1 MRCGLPCA
9 SSSIREKLHSVT
21 APPETAATQEPE
33 FPALPPVRARLNQPR
48 RALVALAEV
57 VVAAALVWL
66 AFWLWPKGIA
76 TISTVL
82 DQNRPPYVSHRYYG
96 SWMSLAVLSGTVA
109 AVLLVDAVRQ
119 VVLAARARPRAKG
132 RRRK

>member
-1 MRCGLPCA
+1 M
-9 SSSIREKLHSVT
+9 T
-21 APPETAATQEPE
+21 APPETDSAQEPE
-33 FPALPPVRARLNQPR
+33 LPALPAARARLNQPR
-48 RALVALAEV
+48 RALVAVAEV
-57 VVAAALVWL
+57 VVCVGLVGL

-96 SWMSLAVLSGTVA
+96 NWMSLAIFSGTVA
-109 AVLLVDAVRQ
+109 AILLVDALRQ
-119 VVLAARARPRAKG
+119 SVLAARARPRAKG